1 MWVRVPSSTLQS
13 EMEVTVMKNRNEEII
28 KEASEFKAVRRGCSR
43 LCLQCGESVC
53 PKMPRKNKS
62 ERK

>member
-1 MWVRVPSSTLQS
+1 
-13 EMEVTVMKNRNEEII
+13 MKNRNEEII

>member
-1 MWVRVPSSTLQS
+1 
-13 EMEVTVMKNRNEEII
+13 MKNRNEETI
-28 KEASEFKAVRRGCSR
+28 KESPEFKAVRRGCSQ

-53 PKMPRKNKS
+53 PKMLRKNKS